1 MRISLLIVVFVL
13 FFSICRNAN
22 AQIKYNNNSI
32 KNLLEMTSKPFTR
45 YWWFASEIQKEDVMV
60 KSYIFNTK
68 RVAGL
73 INKIM
78 VSISR
83 YTSRF

>member
-1 MRISLLIVVFVL
+1 MRILLLIIVFVL

-22 AQIKYNNNSI
+22 APIKYNNNSI
-32 KNLLEMTSKPFTR
+32 KNSLEMTSEPFTR
-45 YWWFASEIQKEDVMV
+45 YWWFASKIQKEDVMV

-68 RVAGL
+68 SVAGL